1 MHPETLFS
9 ASGKLALAGRALL
22 FAPRWRWSQR
32 IASAISPLA
41 LAAVYLVLIVL
52 YFAKSPG
59 GFGTLAQVTRL
70 FQNPWLL
77 LAGWIHYLAFD
88 LFLGAWQTRQAQRLG
103 ISHFVVI
110 PSFAP
115 HIFVWPGPATLCFGR
130 FALRWSADCS
140 LRWMD
145 SIARYL
151 AASYRTQDDEH
162 SRCTSEFSVRQT
174 ELARVFP

>member
-9 ASGKLALAGRALL
+9 ASGKLAMAGWALL
-22 FAPRWRWSQR
+22 VFAPRWRWSQR
-32 IASAISPLA
+32 IASAIIPLA
-41 LAAVYLVLIVL
+41 LATVYLVLIVL

-59 GFGTLAQVTRL
+59 GFGTLAQVTQL

-110 PSFAP
+110 PCLLLTFLFGPVGFLVFWTIRSAVERRLFLEMDGEYRQ
-115 HIFVWPGPATLCFGR
+115 IPGC
-130 FALRWSADCS
+130 
-140 LRWMD
+140 
-145 SIARYL
+145 
-151 AASYRTQDDEH
+151 
-162 SRCTSEFSVRQT
+162 
-174 ELARVFP
+174 